1 MCLYTGLLQSVLHFW
16 GSQRF
21 HPKVLS
27 LRVLQPGHQPPLIA
41 KMGRVDFSI
50 KFPHGKLPVRVK
62 PAGFCRHETMC
73 WRVQQK
79 PRQMAHCRGVA
90 AAEPTSAVEA
100 KDKILKMR
108 DKSLFLNQHT
118 QTFSPHEGLHVVRI
132 QVAHTSLFWIAFLS
146 SAAPGIIRHLFSA
159 ANLAVASYSA
169 FKTTQIQILCCCK
182 WFHYSS
188 LGFNNTPV
196 YASWGHVLKAFL
208 AQLWSQ
214 LCIYFVTEMLT
225 WKCVYQGDLEHN
237 FPCWAEIP
245 QGLPCQSK
253 AI

>member
-1 MCLYTGLLQSVLHFW
+1 
-16 GSQRF
+16 
-21 HPKVLS
+21 
-27 LRVLQPGHQPPLIA
+27 
-41 KMGRVDFSI
+41 
-50 KFPHGKLPVRVK
+50 
-62 PAGFCRHETMC
+62 
-73 WRVQQK
+73 
-79 PRQMAHCRGVA
+79 
-90 AAEPTSAVEA
+90 
-100 KDKILKMR
+100 MR
-108 DKSLFLNQHT
+108 DKNLFLSHHT
-118 QTFSPHEGLHVVRI
+118 QTFRSRVCLLLLRVQLHTHPW
-132 QVAHTSLFWIAFLS
+132 AALLS
-146 SAAPGIIRHLFSA
+146 SAAPGRERRLFSA

-169 FKTTQIQILCCCK
+169 FNTTQIQILCCSK

-196 YASWGHVLKAFL
+196 YASWGHVLEAFL

-237 FPCWAEIP
+237 FPCWAEIL